1 MDSSYLKALEKI
13 WEKDKEK
20 LIYKEEDTSL
30 KSIQYEH
37 LPMIKD
43 KIFGVYEPFVIKN
56 LFSYETSAA
65 NKYAVQEFQ
74 VCIYCLETFHGK

>member
-1 MDSSYLKALEKI
+1 M
-13 WEKDKEK
+13 
-20 LIYKEEDTSL
+20 

-37 LPMIKD
+37 LPMIND

-56 LFSYETSAA
+56 LFAYETNAA

-74 VCIYCLETFHGK
+74 VKVNFILEIIHVKLRKAY